1 MPLQF
6 KSLLTILL
14 ICSYIIFPASKI
26 ASAETVDLS
35 SITAA
40 SYVLMDADS
49 GKVLQSRL
57 PHQKMPPASTTK
69 LMTMLLTLEAI
80 EQGEAHKNDLI
91 TASKKAAEMDGTRIY
106 LEKGEVMSLD
116 DLVKSMALASA
127 NDASVAVAEKIGGS
141 EANFVARMNTKAKEI
156 GMKDSHFV
164 NVSGM
169 PVSNHY
175 SSAYDL
181 ALLAQYTLAHTEIL
195 KYTSL
200 KQYTLRNGTFPIYN
214 GNKLLWRYEGAD
226 GLKNGYTSKAK
237 NCLIATAKRD
247 RLRLIV
253 VVLGCSLKGS
263 QTSDAM
269 SLLDYGFD
277 KYAAAN
283 LLPRGKVCG
292 SVKVKTGKVKEVAA
306 VLPDELN
313 AIYLK
318 SDGIHFTHRQELL
331 KKVEAPVRQGQKVG
345 EMKVFANGKLLKTV
359 DLIAAGNVE
368 RLSLLGRFIH
378 MHWILKLILL
388 ILLFVAFLF
397 YARYRFHKNGGYWN
411 KPKTRTRYRYDSH
424 YNDYR
429 Y

>member
-14 ICSYIIFPASKI
+14 ICSYIIFPASNI

-35 SITAA
+35 SITAT

-80 EQGEAHKNDLI
+80 EQGKAHKNDLI

-116 DLVKSMALASA
+116 DLLMSMALASA
-127 NDASVAVAEKIGGS
+127 NDASVAVAEKIDGS

-156 GMKDSHFV
+156 GMKDSHFL

-169 PVSNHY
+169 PVNNHY

-195 KYTSL
+195 KYSSL

-226 GLKNGYTSKAK
+226 GLKNGYTSAAK

-283 LLPRGKVCG
+283 LIPRSKICGK
-292 SVKVKTGKVKEVAA
+292 VKVKTGKVKEVAA

-331 KKVEAPVRQGQKVG
+331 KKVEAPVKKGQKVG
-345 EMKVFANGKLLKTV
+345 EMKVFADGKLLKTV
-359 DLIAAGNVE
+359 DLIAADNVE

-378 MHWILKLILL
+378 LHWIFKLILL

-411 KPKTRTRYRYDSH
+411 KPKKRIRYRYDRR